1 MYDTTDGKKASILKD
16 VDTTASDSIY
26 AYKPSTTIVMNT
38 PRYNLNCPHCGG
50 LVNAIYG
57 HKCGK
62 QG

>member
-1 MYDTTDGKKASILKD
+1 MYDSTDGKKTGILKD
-16 VDTTASDSIY
+16 VDTTASDST
-26 AYKPSTTIVMNT
+26 YKPSIVMNT

-57 HKCGK
+57 HKCSK